1 MASVENRPEAPWIRR
16 NFGGVIFTENF
27 LEREE
32 KEIENLNEVIQKNGL
47 KGKKQPKSSNF
58 IADEIYESLGKTEK
72 SEKTIPNNTEV
83 SRKDLNDAMFIDDSN
98 LKQDKLL
105 EPTEFSS
112 DNLLQST
119 LKAQNLIL

>member
-1 MASVENRPEAPWIRR
+1 MASKV
-16 NFGGVIFTENF
+16 
-27 LEREE
+27 
-32 KEIENLNEVIQKNGL
+32 NLFWVSKILAE
-47 KGKKQPKSSNF
+47 
-58 IADEIYESLGKTEK
+58 EIYESLGKTEK

-83 SRKDLNDAMFIDDSN
+83 SRKDLNDAMFIDDFN

-119 LKAQNLIL
+119 LKAQNLI